1 MRDAYGYDAAACSYP
16 QYGRY
21 LYLVV
26 LDKNG
31 EIKLTKITKLEIL
44 FFLIFSLVFRRLLV
58 YNRSI
63 LREKEVFMLDDL
75 LFSANVIVP
84 IFLLIILGY
93 LLTRLKLWDA
103 HFLKI
108 ANDVCFKCLLPVLL
122 FYNVAMANIFE
133 VFNGKLIIY
142 VCVCA
147 CVICGALFF
156 IIPLLVKDNK
166 RRGVMIQGT
175 FRSNF
180 LLFGVPLGLSIG
192 GPAGAVLAAVVASFY
207 VPVIN
212 MLSVISL
219 YVFSDAKDKSLK
231 SALLGI
237 VKNPLII
244 GGVSGLI
251 FSVVRNRIGFELP
264 VMLDTTLF
272 NIKST
277 ATPLAFL
284 ILGGDLKFGSML
296 RNVKFSIFSVLGK
309 ILLVPA
315 IMLPLSALLGFN
327 QLEMAILVAVF
338 ATPNAVSS
346 YAMARN
352 YEADYELAG
361 EIITL
366 GTLLSILTMFAFIT
380 LTRSLGWI

>member
-1 MRDAYGYDAAACSYP
+1 MGAD
-16 QYGRY
+16 
-21 LYLVV
+21 
-26 LDKNG
+26 
-31 EIKLTKITKLEIL
+31 
-44 FFLIFSLVFRRLLV
+44 LI
-58 YNRSI
+58 
-63 LREKEVFMLDDL
+63 
-75 LFSANVIVP
+75 FSANVVVP

-93 LLTRLKLWDA
+93 FLTRIKLWDG
-103 HFLKI
+103 HFLKV
-108 ANDVCFKCLLPVLL
+108 ANEVCFKCLLPVLL
-122 FYNVAMANIFE
+122 FYNVATANIFE
-133 VFNGKLIIY
+133 VFNLKLIVY
-142 VCVCA
+142 VCLCA
-147 CVICGALFF
+147 CLLCGSLFLIVPIF
-156 IIPLLVKDNK
+156 VKDKK
-166 RRGVMIQGT
+166 RIGVMIQGT

-192 GPAGAVLAAVVASFY
+192 GNEGAVLAAVVASFY

-219 YVFSDAKDKSLK
+219 YAFSEAENKNIK

-251 FSVVRNRIGFELP
+251 FSLIRNSIGFEMP
-264 VMLDTTLF
+264 AILDTTLF
-272 NIKST
+272 NIKSA
-277 ATPLAFL
+277 ATPVAFL

-296 RNVKFSIFSVLGK
+296 RNVKFSALSVIGK
-309 ILLVPA
+309 TVIIPA
-315 IMLPLSALLGFN
+315 LMLTISSLLGFGK
-327 QLEMAILVAVF
+327 LEMAILVAVF

-366 GTLLSILTMFAFIT
+366 GTLLSVVTMFIFIT
-380 LTRSLGWI
+380 RAKSFGWI

>member
-1 MRDAYGYDAAACSYP
+1 MCVEKGVIMLSD
-16 QYGRY
+16 
-21 LYLVV
+21 
-26 LDKNG
+26 
-31 EIKLTKITKLEIL
+31 
-44 FFLIFSLVFRRLLV
+44 LI
-58 YNRSI
+58 
-63 LREKEVFMLDDL
+63 
-75 LFSANVIVP
+75 FSANVVVP
-84 IFLLIILGY
+84 IFLLIMLGY
-93 LLTRLKLWDA
+93 ALTRLKLWDE

-108 ANDVCFKCLLPVLL
+108 ANSVCFKCLLPVLL
-122 FYNVAMANIFE
+122 FYNVATANIFE
-133 VFNGKLIIY
+133 VFNGKLILY
-142 VCVCA
+142 VCLCA
-147 CVICGALFF
+147 CLLCGVLFVIVPLF
-156 IIPLLVKDNK
+156 VKDNK

-192 GPAGAVLAAVVASFY
+192 GNAGAVLAAVVASFY

-219 YVFSDAKDKSLK
+219 YVFSDAEGKNLK

-244 GGVSGLI
+244 GGVSGLV
-251 FSVVRNRIGFELP
+251 FSLIRNSIGFELP
-264 VMLDTTLF
+264 VIVDSTLF

-284 ILGGDLKFGSML
+284 ILGGDLKFNNML
-296 RNVKFSIFSVLGK
+296 KNVKISIFSVLGK
-309 ILLVPA
+309 TVIIPA
-315 IMLPLSALLGFN
+315 LMLTISALLGFDR
-327 QLEMAILVAVF
+327 LEMAILVAVF

-352 YEADYELAG
+352 YEADHELAG

-366 GTLLSILTMFAFIT
+366 GTLLSVFTIFAFIT
-380 LTRSLGWI
+380 LTKSFGLI

>member
-1 MRDAYGYDAAACSYP
+1 
-16 QYGRY
+16 
-21 LYLVV
+21 
-26 LDKNG
+26 
-31 EIKLTKITKLEIL
+31 
-44 FFLIFSLVFRRLLV
+44 
-58 YNRSI
+58 
-63 LREKEVFMLDDL
+63 MLQDL
-75 LFSANVIVP
+75 LFSANVVVP
-84 IFLLIILGY
+84 IFLLIMLGY
-93 LLTRLKLWDA
+93 GLTRIKLWDA

-108 ANDVCFKCLLPVLL
+108 ANEVCFKCLLPVLL
-122 FYNVAMANIFE
+122 FYNVATANIFE

-142 VCVCA
+142 VCLCA
-147 CVICGALFF
+147 CVICGILFF
-156 IIPLLVKDNK
+156 IVPLFIKDKK

-192 GPAGAVLAAVVASFY
+192 GASGSVLAAVVASFY

-219 YVFSDAKDKSLK
+219 YAFSDAKNKSLK

-237 VKNPLII
+237 VKNPLVI

-251 FSVVRNRIGFELP
+251 FSLIRNWIGFEIP
-264 VMLDTTLF
+264 TMLDTTLN
-272 NIKST
+272 NIKSI

-296 RNVKFSIFSVLGK
+296 KNVKFSIFSVLGK
-309 ILLVPA
+309 IFIIPA
-315 IMLPLSALLGFN
+315 IMLPVSALLGFDK
-327 QLEMAILVAVF
+327 LEMAILVAVF

-352 YEADYELAG
+352 YEADYDLAG

-366 GTLLSILTMFAFIT
+366 GTLLSVLTMFIFIT
-380 LTRSLGWI
+380 LTKYLGWI

>member
-1 MRDAYGYDAAACSYP
+1 MIGD
-16 QYGRY
+16 
-21 LYLVV
+21 LV
-26 LDKNG
+26 
-31 EIKLTKITKLEIL
+31 
-44 FFLIFSLVFRRLLV
+44 
-58 YNRSI
+58 
-63 LREKEVFMLDDL
+63 
-75 LFSANVIVP
+75 FSANVIIP
-84 IFLLIILGY
+84 IFLLIMLGY
-93 LLTRLKLWDA
+93 ALTRLKLWDG

-122 FYNVAMANIFE
+122 FYNVATANIFE
-133 VFNGKLIIY
+133 VFNGKLILY
-142 VCVCA
+142 VCLCA
-147 CVICGALFF
+147 CVICGLLFF
-156 IIPLLVKDNK
+156 IVPLFIKEPT

-192 GPAGAVLAAVVASFY
+192 GEEGATLAALVAALY

-219 YVFSDAKDKSLK
+219 YVFSNAENKSMK
-231 SALLGI
+231 SALIGI

-244 GGVSGLI
+244 GGVSGLV
-251 FSVVRNRIGFELP
+251 FSLIRNYIGFELP
-264 VMLDTTLF
+264 VILDTTLY
-272 NIKST
+272 NVKSI

-284 ILGGDLKFGSML
+284 ILGGDLKFRNML
-296 RNVKFSIFSVLGK
+296 RNVKVSIFSVLGK
-309 ILLVPA
+309 ILIIPA
-315 IMLPLSALLGFN
+315 IMLPISALLGFDK
-327 QLEMAILVAVF
+327 LEMAILVAVF

-366 GTLLSILTMFAFIT
+366 GTLLSIFTMFAFIT
-380 LTRSLGWI
+380 VSKSLGWI

>member
-1 MRDAYGYDAAACSYP
+1 MGAD
-16 QYGRY
+16 
-21 LYLVV
+21 
-26 LDKNG
+26 
-31 EIKLTKITKLEIL
+31 
-44 FFLIFSLVFRRLLV
+44 LI
-58 YNRSI
+58 
-63 LREKEVFMLDDL
+63 
-75 LFSANVIVP
+75 FSANVVVP

-93 LLTRLKLWDA
+93 FLTRIKLWDG
-103 HFLKI
+103 HFLKV
-108 ANDVCFKCLLPVLL
+108 ANEVCFKCLLPVLL
-122 FYNVAMANIFE
+122 FYNVSTANIFE
-133 VFNGKLIIY
+133 VFNLKLIVY
-142 VCVCA
+142 VCLCA
-147 CVICGALFF
+147 CLLCGSLFLIVPIF
-156 IIPLLVKDNK
+156 VKDKK

-192 GPAGAVLAAVVASFY
+192 GNEGAVLAAVVASFY

-219 YVFSDAKDKSLK
+219 YAFSEAENKNIK

-251 FSVVRNRIGFELP
+251 FSLIRNSIGFEMP
-264 VMLDTTLF
+264 AILDTTLF
-272 NIKST
+272 NIKSA
-277 ATPLAFL
+277 ATPVAFL
-284 ILGGDLKFGSML
+284 ILGGDLKFGNML
-296 RNVKFSIFSVLGK
+296 RNVKFSALSVLGK
-309 ILLVPA
+309 TIIIPA
-315 IMLPLSALLGFN
+315 LMLTVSSLLGFGK
-327 QLEMAILVAVF
+327 LEMAILVAVF

-366 GTLLSILTMFAFIT
+366 GTLLSVVTMFIFIT
-380 LTRSLGWI
+380 MAKSFGWI

>member
-1 MRDAYGYDAAACSYP
+1 M
-16 QYGRY
+16 
-21 LYLVV
+21 
-26 LDKNG
+26 
-31 EIKLTKITKLEIL
+31 
-44 FFLIFSLVFRRLLV
+44 
-58 YNRSI
+58 
-63 LREKEVFMLDDL
+63 DDL

-84 IFLLIILGY
+84 IFLLIMLGY
-93 LLTRLKLWDA
+93 ALTRLKVWDA
-103 HFLKI
+103 NFLKI
-108 ANDVCFKCLLPVLL
+108 ANNVCFKCLLPVLL
-122 FYNVAMANIFE
+122 FYNVASANIFE

-142 VCVCA
+142 ACICA
-147 CVICGALFF
+147 CALCGVLFLIVPLF
-156 IIPLLVKDNK
+156 IKDKK

-192 GPAGAVLAAVVASFY
+192 GEQGAILAAVVAAFY

-219 YVFSDAKDKSLK
+219 YAFSDSKNKSLK

-237 VKNPLII
+237 IKNPLII

-251 FSVVRNRIGFELP
+251 FSLIRNYIGFEIP
-264 VMLDTTLF
+264 TMLDTTLV

-284 ILGGDLKFGSML
+284 VLGGDLKFDNL
-296 RNVKFSIFSVLGK
+296 FRNIKVSILSVLGK
-309 ILLVPA
+309 ILVIPA
-315 IMLPLSALLGFN
+315 IMLTISAFLGFN

-366 GTLLSILTMFAFIT
+366 GTLLSVVTMFIFIT
-380 LTRSLGWI
+380 MAKSFGWI